1 MHCNIAS
8 AGVLPGYAGDTPGGS
23 AMREFDYIII
33 GAGSAGCV
41 LANRLSAD
49 PQLQVL
55 LVEAGPRDRHPFI
68 HMPAGLARLVDN
80 RRLNWSYHT
89 EPEPQLQ
96 GRRLWWPR
104 GKVLGGSSSIN
115 AMCYVRGVAGD
126 YDRWAAAGASGW
138 DWAGVLPW
146 FRHAECNSRGG
157 DALHGDAGPL
167 HVSDLRH
174 VNPLSRAFVDA
185 GVQAGHP
192 HNADFNGPTQVG
204 VGLYQVTQKQGA
216 RCSSAAAYLAPVRQR
231 RNLHVLTGAQVER
244 IQVDAGRAHGIVL
257 RQGRQRQHLHAR
269 REVLL
274 SAGAVNSP
282 QLLMLSGIGP
292 ADALRAH
299 GITVRLDQPQGGAN
313 LQDHLDICT
322 LYRTVP
328 GVSYDRASELKIA
341 FDWFLRGHR
350 GAGSSNIAEAGG
362 FVRSRFAAD
371 ERADIQ
377 FHFVPAM
384 LDDHGRHRLPG
395 DGYTLHACYLHPRSR
410 GHIAQAGAD
419 QPGVAGMATGQHQ
432 RQVGAL
438 RDEFAERIVSLQRRA
453 RAPGF
458 QLRVRMHQQAV
469 PVRRHRHRHQPL
481 QGGQH
486 QSAEEHRPEVVAMAA
501 AAGHGLAVE
510 RMQVQLVPAQRCI
523 QQRIGRDQRGHARGR
538 RAAHAGTE
546 RDALVDL
553 DLEPERQR
561 QCLPQRD
568 QRRAGGVDR
577 RVSGQVHGG
586 TADRRDADF
595 RGVDAA
601 HRHRVADTGHGIAE
615 QVEPDRHVRHRGR
628 GEGARLVPAGGGL
641 HCLPAHSRVPSPAA
655 TRSTSANT
663 PAAVTSGPAPGP
675 CTTSGLSQ

>member
-8 AGVLPGYAGDTPGGS
+8 AGVLPGYAGDTPGGA

-146 FRHAECNSRGG
+146 FRQAECNSRGG
-157 DALHGDAGPL
+157 DALHGHAGPL
-167 HVSDLRH
+167 HVADLRY

-299 GITVRLDQPQGGAN
+299 GITVRLDQPQVGAN

-410 GHIAQAGAD
+410 GRIALAGAD
-419 QPGVAGMATGQHQ
+419 PSLPPRIHANYLGDDDGFDLKMMIEAARLSRDLLRQPAFD
-432 RQVGAL
+432 RW
-438 RDEFAERIVSLQRRA
+438 RRA
-453 RAPGF
+453 PIFPAREDLDDAGLEAFIRAKAETIYHPVGTCRMGSDDAAVLDP
-458 QLRVRMHQQAV
+458 QLR
-469 PVRRHRHRHQPL
+469 L
-481 QGGQH
+481 
-486 QSAEEHRPEVVAMAA
+486 
-501 AAGHGLAVE
+501 
-510 RMQVQLVPAQRCI
+510 
-523 QQRIGRDQRGHARGR
+523 
-538 RAAHAGTE
+538 
-546 RDALVDL
+546 
-553 DLEPERQR
+553 
-561 QCLPQRD
+561 
-568 QRRAGGVDR
+568 
-577 RVSGQVHGG
+577 
-586 TADRRDADF
+586 
-595 RGVDAA
+595 RGVDGLRVIDASAMPTLVSGNTNAPVIMMAERAA
-601 HRHRVADTGHGIAE
+601 ALILDP
-615 QVEPDRHVRHRGR
+615 Q
-628 GEGARLVPAGGGL
+628 
-641 HCLPAHSRVPSPAA
+641 AA
-655 TRSTSANT
+655 
-663 PAAVTSGPAPGP
+663 APR
-675 CTTSGLSQ
+675 